1 MKNESD
7 KRGGNGAESTKGI
20 RVMRKLFGTDGI
32 RGVANTFPMN
42 AEMAMR
48 IGRATAY
55 LFKNKKRRHRIL
67 VGRDT
72 RLSGPMIESALVSGI
87 CSMGVDAIAAGP
99 LPTPAVSFLTTD
111 MRADAGI
118 MISAS
123 HNPFQ
128 DNGLKI
134 FSADGLKLPDEME
147 ERIEVLISSKE
158 LEKDLPTGGD
168 MGTVLT
174 IDNAEGRYIDHL
186 KNTFPRKRTLDGMKI
201 VVDCANGAA
210 YKVAPQIFGE
220 LGAKVISI
228 ADRPDG
234 RNINLNFGAM
244 HPEAISAAVKKHR
257 ADIGI
262 ALDGDADRV
271 IFSDEKGSTMNGDH
285 VMAIC
290 ALNMKAKKLLKD
302 NTVVATVM
310 SNMGFD
316 IAMREAG
323 IRVLKTEVGDRYILK
338 EMLRGGFNLG
348 GEQSGHLIFLD
359 HSTTGDGILSA
370 LQILSIMKETGKR
383 LSGLRSVMKT
393 LPQIIVNVSVKK
405 KKDLSKIPAV
415 QKAIDEAERKLK
427 GRGRILVRYSGTQ
440 LLCRVMIEGP
450 SKKDVSDMAN
460 RIASLITE
468 NLN

>member
-1 MKNESD
+1 
-7 KRGGNGAESTKGI
+7 
-20 RVMRKLFGTDGI
+20 MRKLFGTDGI
-32 RGVANTFPMN
+32 RGVANTFPMT
-42 AEMAMR
+42 AEMAIK

-55 LFKNKKRRHRIL
+55 LFKNKKRKHRIL

-72 RLSGPMIESALVSGI
+72 RLSGSMIESALVSGI

-99 LPTPAVSFLTTD
+99 LPTPAVSFLTSD

-128 DNGLKI
+128 DNGIKI
-134 FSADGLKLPDEME
+134 FSADGFKLPDEME
-147 ERIEVLISSKE
+147 ERIEVLICSKD
-158 LEKDLPTGGD
+158 LAKDLPTGGD
-168 MGTVLT
+168 MGKVLT
-174 IDNAEGRYIDHL
+174 IDNAEGRYMDHL
-186 KNTFPRKRTLDGMKI
+186 KNTFPRKGTLEGMKI

-210 YKVAPQIFGE
+210 YKVAPRILEE
-220 LGAKVISI
+220 LGAEVISI

-234 RNINLNFGAM
+234 RNINLNCGAM
-244 HPEAISAAVKKHR
+244 HPEAISEAVRKHR

-262 ALDGDADRV
+262 ALDGDADRA
-271 IFSDEKGSTMNGDH
+271 IFSDEKGSKMDGDH

-290 ALNMKAKKLLKD
+290 ALDMKAKKLLRE

-316 IAMREAG
+316 IAMKEAG

-370 LQILSIMKETGKR
+370 LQILSIMKEKGVR
-383 LSGLRSVMKT
+383 LSGLRAVMKT

-405 KKDLSKIPAV
+405 KMDLGKIPAV
-415 QKAIDEAERKLK
+415 QKAIDEAEQKLK

-440 LLCRVMIEGP
+440 QICRIMIEGP

-460 RIASLITE
+460 HIASLIAE
-468 NLN
+468 SLN

>member
-1 MKNESD
+1 MREH
-7 KRGGNGAESTKGI
+7 RQT
-20 RVMRKLFGTDGI
+20 RTMRKLFGTDGI
-32 RGVANTFPMN
+32 RGVANTFPMT
-42 AEMAMR
+42 AEMAIK

-55 LFKNKKRRHRIL
+55 LFKNKKRKHRIL

-72 RLSGPMIESALVSGI
+72 RLSGSMIESALVSGI
-87 CSMGVDAIAAGP
+87 CSMGVDAIAAGH
-99 LPTPAVSFLTTD
+99 LPTPAVSFLTSD

-128 DNGLKI
+128 DNGIKI
-134 FSADGLKLPDEME
+134 FSADGFKLPDEME
-147 ERIEVLISSKE
+147 ERIEVLICSKD
-158 LEKDLPTGGD
+158 LAKDLPTGGD
-168 MGTVLT
+168 MGKVLT
-174 IDNAEGRYIDHL
+174 IDNAEGRYMDHL
-186 KNTFPRKRTLDGMKI
+186 KNTFPRKRTLEGMKI

-210 YKVAPQIFGE
+210 YKVAPKILEE
-220 LGAKVISI
+220 LGAEVISI

-234 RNINLNFGAM
+234 RNINLNCGAM
-244 HPEAISAAVKKHR
+244 HPEVISEAVRKHR

-262 ALDGDADRV
+262 ALDGDADRA
-271 IFSDEKGSTMNGDH
+271 IFSDEKGSKMDGDH

-290 ALNMKAKKLLKD
+290 ALDMKAKNLLRE

-316 IAMREAG
+316 IAMKEAG

-370 LQILSIMKETGKR
+370 LQILSIMQEKGVR

-405 KKDLSKIPAV
+405 KKDLGKIPAV
-415 QKAIDEAERKLK
+415 QRAIDEAEQKLK

-440 LLCRVMIEGP
+440 QICRVMIEGP
-450 SKKDVSDMAN
+450 SKKDVKDMAN
-460 RIASLITE
+460 HIASLIAE
-468 NLN
+468 SLN

>member
-1 MKNESD
+1 
-7 KRGGNGAESTKGI
+7 
-20 RVMRKLFGTDGI
+20 MRKLFGTDGI
-32 RGVANTFPMN
+32 RGIANTFPMN

-174 IDNAEGRYIDHL
+174 IDNAERRYIDHL

-220 LGAKVISI
+220 LGAEVISI

-271 IFSDEKGSTMNGDH
+271 IFSDENGSTMNGDH

-460 RIASLITE
+460 RIASLIAE
-468 NLN
+468 SLN

>member
-32 RGVANTFPMN
+32 RGIANTFPMN

-48 IGRATAY
+48 IGRAIAY

-186 KNTFPRKRTLDGMKI
+186 KNTFPGKRTLDGMKI

-460 RIASLITE
+460 RIASLIAE
-468 NLN
+468 SLN

>member
-1 MKNESD
+1 
-7 KRGGNGAESTKGI
+7 
-20 RVMRKLFGTDGI
+20 MRKLFGTDGI
-32 RGVANTFPMN
+32 RGVANTFPMT
-42 AEMAMR
+42 AEMAIK

-55 LFKNKKRRHRIL
+55 LFKNKKRKHRIL

-72 RLSGPMIESALVSGI
+72 RLSGSMIESALVSGI

-99 LPTPAVSFLTTD
+99 LPTPAVSFLTSD

-128 DNGLKI
+128 DNGIKI
-134 FSADGLKLPDEME
+134 FSADGFKLPDEME
-147 ERIEVLISSKE
+147 ERIEVLICSKD
-158 LEKDLPTGGD
+158 LAKDLPTGGD
-168 MGTVLT
+168 MGKVLT
-174 IDNAEGRYIDHL
+174 IDNAEGRYMDHL
-186 KNTFPRKRTLDGMKI
+186 KNTFPRKGTLEGMKI

-210 YKVAPQIFGE
+210 YKVAPRILEE
-220 LGAKVISI
+220 LGAEVISI

-234 RNINLNFGAM
+234 RNINLNCGAM
-244 HPEAISAAVKKHR
+244 HPEAISEAVRKHR

-262 ALDGDADRV
+262 ALDGDADRA
-271 IFSDEKGSTMNGDH
+271 IFSDEKGSKMDGDH

-290 ALNMKAKKLLKD
+290 ALDMKAKKLLRE

-316 IAMREAG
+316 IAMKEAG

-370 LQILSIMKETGKR
+370 LQILSIMKEKGVR
-383 LSGLRSVMKT
+383 LSGLRAVMKT

-405 KKDLSKIPAV
+405 KKDLGKIPAV
-415 QKAIDEAERKLK
+415 QKAIDEAEQKLK

-440 LLCRVMIEGP
+440 QICRVMIEGP

-460 RIASLITE
+460 HIASLIAE
-468 NLN
+468 SLN

>member
-1 MKNESD
+1 
-7 KRGGNGAESTKGI
+7 
-20 RVMRKLFGTDGI
+20 MRKLFGTDGI
-32 RGVANTFPMN
+32 RGVANTFPMT
-42 AEMAMR
+42 AEMAIK

-55 LFKNKKRRHRIL
+55 LFKNKKRKHRIL

-72 RLSGPMIESALVSGI
+72 RLSGSMIESALVSGI

-99 LPTPAVSFLTTD
+99 LPTPAVSFLTSD

-128 DNGLKI
+128 DNGIKI

-147 ERIEVLISSKE
+147 ERIEVLICSKD
-158 LEKDLPTGGD
+158 LAKDLPTGGD
-168 MGTVLT
+168 MGKVLT
-174 IDNAEGRYIDHL
+174 IDNAEGRYMDHL
-186 KNTFPRKRTLDGMKI
+186 KNTFPRKGTLEGMKI

-210 YKVAPQIFGE
+210 YKVAPKILEE
-220 LGAKVISI
+220 LGAEVISI

-234 RNINLNFGAM
+234 RNINLNCGAM
-244 HPEAISAAVKKHR
+244 HPEAISEAVRKHR

-262 ALDGDADRV
+262 ALDGDADRA
-271 IFSDEKGSTMNGDH
+271 IFSDEKGSKMDGDH

-290 ALNMKAKKLLKD
+290 ALDMKAKNLLRE

-316 IAMREAG
+316 IAMKEAG

-370 LQILSIMKETGKR
+370 LQILSIMKEKGVR
-383 LSGLRSVMKT
+383 LSGLRAVMKT

-405 KKDLSKIPAV
+405 KKDLDKIPAV

-440 LLCRVMIEGP
+440 QICRVMIEGP
-450 SKKDVSDMAN
+450 SKKDASDMAN
-460 RIASLITE
+460 HIASLIAE
-468 NLN
+468 SLN

>member
-1 MKNESD
+1 
-7 KRGGNGAESTKGI
+7 
-20 RVMRKLFGTDGI
+20 MRKLFGTDGI
-32 RGVANTFPMN
+32 RGVANTFPMT
-42 AEMAMR
+42 AEMAMKV
-48 IGRATAY
+48 GRATAH
-55 LFKNKKRRHRIL
+55 LFKNKKRKHRIL

-99 LPTPAVSFLTTD
+99 LPTPAVSFLTID

-134 FSADGLKLPDEME
+134 FSADGFKLPDEME
-147 ERIEVLISSKE
+147 ERIEILISSKE
-158 LEKDLPTGGD
+158 LSTDLPAGD
-168 MGTVLT
+168 GMGTVLT
-174 IDNAEGRYIDHL
+174 IDNAGARYMDHL
-186 KNTFPRKRTLDGMKI
+186 KNTFPRKGTLEGMKI
-201 VVDCANGAA
+201 VLDCANGAA
-210 YKVAPQIFGE
+210 YQVAPRIFEE
-220 LGAKVISI
+220 LGAEVIPI

-234 RNINLNFGAM
+234 RNINLNCGAM
-244 HPEAISAAVKKHR
+244 HPDVISAAVKIHR

-262 ALDGDADRV
+262 ALDGDADRA
-271 IFSDEKGSTMNGDH
+271 IFSDEKGSGMNGDH

-290 ALNMKAKKLLKD
+290 ALDMKAKNLLRE

-370 LQILSIMKETGKR
+370 LQILSIMKEQGER

-405 KKDLSKIPAV
+405 KKDLSKIPPV
-415 QKAIDEAERKLK
+415 QKAMDEAEQRLK

-440 LLCRVMIEGP
+440 PLCRIMIEGP
-450 SKKDVSDMAN
+450 SKKVISDMAN
-460 RIASLITE
+460 RIASLIEE

>member
-1 MKNESD
+1 
-7 KRGGNGAESTKGI
+7 
-20 RVMRKLFGTDGI
+20 MRKLFGTDGI
-32 RGVANTFPMN
+32 RGVANTFPMT
-42 AEMAMR
+42 AEMAIK

-55 LFKNKKRRHRIL
+55 LFKNKKRKHRIL

-72 RLSGPMIESALVSGI
+72 RLSGSMIESALVSGI

-99 LPTPAVSFLTTD
+99 LPTPAVSFLTSD

-128 DNGLKI
+128 DNGIKI
-134 FSADGLKLPDEME
+134 FSADGFKLPDEME
-147 ERIEVLISSKE
+147 ERIEVLICSKD
-158 LEKDLPTGGD
+158 LAKDLPTGGD
-168 MGTVLT
+168 MGKVLT
-174 IDNAEGRYIDHL
+174 IDNAEGRYMDHL
-186 KNTFPRKRTLDGMKI
+186 KNTFPRKGTLEGMKI

-210 YKVAPQIFGE
+210 YKVAPKILEE
-220 LGAKVISI
+220 LGAEVISI

-234 RNINLNFGAM
+234 RNINLNCGAM
-244 HPEAISAAVKKHR
+244 HPEAISEAVRKHR

-262 ALDGDADRV
+262 ALDGDADRA
-271 IFSDEKGSTMNGDH
+271 IFSDEKGSKMDGDH

-290 ALNMKAKKLLKD
+290 ALDMKAKNLLRQ

-316 IAMREAG
+316 IAMKEAG

-370 LQILSIMKETGKR
+370 LQILSIMKEKGVR
-383 LSGLRSVMKT
+383 LSGLRAVMKT
-393 LPQIIVNVSVKK
+393 LPQIIINVSVKK
-405 KKDLSKIPAV
+405 KKDLDKIPAV

-440 LLCRVMIEGP
+440 QICRVMIEGP

-460 RIASLITE
+460 HIASLIAE
-468 NLN
+468 SLN

>member
-1 MKNESD
+1 
-7 KRGGNGAESTKGI
+7 
-20 RVMRKLFGTDGI
+20 MRKLFGTDGI
-32 RGVANTFPMN
+32 RGIANTFPMT
-42 AEMAMR
+42 AEMAIK

-55 LFKNKKRRHRIL
+55 LFKNKKRKHRIL

-72 RLSGPMIESALVSGI
+72 RLSGSMIESALVSGI

-99 LPTPAVSFLTTD
+99 LPTPAVSFLTSD

-128 DNGLKI
+128 DNGIKI
-134 FSADGLKLPDEME
+134 FSADGFKLPDEME
-147 ERIEVLISSKE
+147 ERIEVLICSKD
-158 LEKDLPTGGD
+158 LAKDLPTGGD
-168 MGTVLT
+168 MGKVLT
-174 IDNAEGRYIDHL
+174 IDNAEGRYMDHL
-186 KNTFPRKRTLDGMKI
+186 KNTFPRKGTLEGMKI

-210 YKVAPQIFGE
+210 YKVAPRILEE
-220 LGAKVISI
+220 LGAEVISI

-234 RNINLNFGAM
+234 KNINLNCGAM
-244 HPEAISAAVKKHR
+244 HPEAISEAVRKHR

-262 ALDGDADRV
+262 ALDGDADRA
-271 IFSDEKGSTMNGDH
+271 IFSDEKGSKMDGDH

-290 ALNMKAKKLLKD
+290 ALDMKAKNLLRQ

-316 IAMREAG
+316 IAMKEAG

-370 LQILSIMKETGKR
+370 LQILSIMKEKGVR
-383 LSGLRSVMKT
+383 LSGLRAVMKT
-393 LPQIIVNVSVKK
+393 LPQIIINVSVKK
-405 KKDLSKIPAV
+405 KKDLDKIPAV

-440 LLCRVMIEGP
+440 QICRVMIEGP

-460 RIASLITE
+460 HIASLIAE
-468 NLN
+468 SLN